1 MIVEKIHVISLSLSL
16 PLPQLPPERSGLLET
31 IIEETASKESSPLH
45 CRSPV
50 PQRLKRSAPSTSH
63 ETISEERELTHSQ
76 NEISQTLLL
85 LQKVT
90 QSQELKETL
99 QQLSDMHKQS
109 EGACQTPPTSLVPV
123 GSDEKKATPTSDR
136 ERRESLKVSNMFM

>member
-1 MIVEKIHVISLSLSL
+1 MIVEKIHVISLSLS
-16 PLPQLPPERSGLLET
+16 LPQLPPERSGLLET

-45 CRSPV
+45 CRSLV
-50 PQRLKRSAPSTSH
+50 QQRLKRSAPPTSH
-63 ETISEERELTHSQ
+63 ETISEEWELTHSQ

-109 EGACQTPPTSLVPV
+109 EGACQTPPTSLVPA
-123 GSDEKKATPTSDR
+123 GSDEKATPTSDR
-136 ERRESLKVSNMFM
+136 ERRESLKVSVM